1 MTHIAPTVGRV
12 LHFIPTVDYMAS
24 RKQAFGNPAQPL
36 AAMIT
41 YVHSDTM
48 VNLTVWDQNGEQFG
62 VCSVPLV
69 QEGCDMIVGSF
80 YAQWM
85 PYQKGQAAKNELA
98 ESALG
103 LATQAFDQL
112 VKVGCDMAAG
122 RDQSVRVFLEKG
134 SIVKVEGIPLELDH
148 DAVVRTHPANVP
160 LIFPP
165 RTAIASRPA
174 ESGE

>member
-1 MTHIAPTVGRV
+1 MTRITPTVGRV
-12 LHFIPTVDYMAS
+12 LHFIPTADYMAS
-24 RKQAFGNPAQPL
+24 RKQAFNHPAPL
-36 AAMIT
+36 AAVIA

-48 VNLTVWDQNGEQFG
+48 VNLTVWDQNGEQFS

-69 QEGCDMIVGSF
+69 QEGCNMIVGSF

-85 PYQKGQAAKNELA
+85 PYQKGQAAKTELA

-112 VKVGCDMAAG
+112 VKIGCDMAAG

-165 RTAIASRPA
+165 RTARPA

>member
-1 MTHIAPTVGRV
+1 MTSITPTVGRV
-12 LHFIPTVDYMAS
+12 LHFFPTADYMAS
-24 RKQAFGNPAQPL
+24 RELAFNDPTQPL
-36 AAMIT
+36 AAVIA
-41 YVHSDTM
+41 YVHSDYM

-69 QEGCDMIVGSF
+69 QEGCDMVAGSF
-80 YAQWM
+80 YAQRM

-98 ESALG
+98 ARALG
-103 LATQAFDQL
+103 NVTQAFDEL
-112 VKVGCDMAAG
+112 VKVGCDMASG

-134 SIVKVEGIPLELDH
+134 AVVNVEGIPLELDH
-148 DAVVRTHPANVP
+148 HAVVRVLPANVP

-165 RTAIASRPA
+165 RTARPA